1 MSDIN
6 ASQSL
11 RYGIVVLIVGIAL
24 ALMLLLDPWLNIS
37 VTPFLLFFGAVM
49 VSAWYGGL
57 KSGLLATFL
66 SSFASNYFFLN
77 PTYELSLDFTSF
89 VRLGL
94 FALQGVVISILCE
107 VSRTAKKEAEVNL
120 QKLKVSEERFR
131 LALSSSNIVVFQQDK
146 NLTYQWIHNPQGK
159 KTVAE
164 IIGKSDYELYPTSV
178 AEYLTK
184 IKRSALKSGVC
195 TREEVPLILGGQIGY
210 YDLLIQPF
218 KNKDNSV
225 EGITCAALNITERKQ
240 TELEKANLNRE
251 LRQAIQQKDETL
263 ALLNAWL
270 SSSPVA
276 LAFLDPELRY
286 VYANEALAA
295 INGVPYNQHIGHTIR
310 EVLPQWAPQLEPIFH
325 QLMATREPLLN
336 QEISGETYPPGTF
349 RYGLINYYPVC
360 LPNGQLLGVGVTG
373 IDITQLKQAEQAL
386 RESEERFRTM
396 FDQAAV
402 GIAQVD
408 LDGQFLQVN
417 PALCEITGYSHEEL
431 MRLNFQQITHPHD
444 IELDWINAQR
454 VLAKEI
460 KDYSLEKR
468 YIRKDNSVVWV
479 NLTSTAVWDSEG
491 RAKYGFGIIED
502 ISERKQVEA
511 AQQFLVETS
520 TILAA
525 ALDYEI
531 TLNNLAKLA
540 VPFMADWCT
549 VEILQPD
556 SSMQQVAIAT
566 ANVAKRQQL
575 AQIQQRY
582 PLDGTRKHPFRKS
595 LIQGQSVFYPELT
608 DAFLVELAEDEGHL
622 QLLRSLGMRSFMLIP
637 LYSRGQLFGTLCFV
651 TDESHRH
658 YQQTDLTLAEDI
670 ARRAAIAIDNARLYQ
685 ETQQAKQ
692 AAEQAV
698 SRILRLQKVTAALSE
713 ALTPQQVADVVV
725 NQGIAAL
732 GATAGSVVLLDKGGT
747 VLKVV
752 QAIGYPQS
760 VINSWKS
767 FPINAPVPL
776 AETFRTGQPIFI
788 QNPQALIDRYPH
800 LASAI
805 NTTGNSAQAS
815 IPLMVE
821 GKAIGALGLS
831 FMTPQAFN
839 EEDRG
844 FIWTLGQQCAQ
855 AIARAQLYAA
865 EQTARDE
872 AETANRIKDEFLAV
886 LSHEL
891 RTPLNPILGWA
902 KLLRTRKY
910 DEPTTDRALATIER
924 NAQLQTQLIED
935 LLDVSR
941 ILRGKLNLNISA
953 VDLKMTIAAALETVS
968 LAAEAKSIQIQTIF
982 TDENIQVMGDASR
995 LQQVFWNLVSNAV
1008 KFTPPGGRVEVH
1020 LAQMGLDAQIQVID
1034 TGQGITPEFLPHVF
1048 EYFRQA
1054 DAKTTRV
1061 FGGLGLG
1068 LAIVHHLVELHGG
1081 TVQVQSPGEGQG
1093 ATFTVKLP
1101 LHKKP
1106 ETLVMSANSLPEQ
1119 VSIPDSLLAGV
1130 EILLVDDQA
1139 DVREF
1144 FTVALSHYGA
1154 DVKSVASAREAL
1166 KVLAQSQPDILLSDI
1181 GMPIMDGYMLM
1192 RQVRTKPPELGG
1204 QIPAIALTAYA
1215 GEINHQQAIAAGFQK
1230 HISKPVDPVELAQAI
1245 ASLIPPKC

>member
-1 MSDIN
+1 MPDIN
-6 ASQSL
+6 GSHLL
-11 RYGIVVLIVGIAL
+11 RSSIVVLIVGMAL

-57 KSGLLATFL
+57 KSGLLATLL
-66 SSFASNYFFLN
+66 SSLLSNYFFLH
-77 PTYELSLDFTSF
+77 PTYALSIDFTSF

-107 VSRTAKKEAEVNL
+107 ISRTAKRQAEINL
-120 QKLKVSEERFR
+120 QKLKLSEERFR
-131 LALSSSNIVVFQQDK
+131 LALNSSDIVVFQQDQDL
-146 NLTYQWIHNPQGK
+146 NYQWIHNPQGN
-159 KTVAE
+159 KTNTDFL
-164 IIGKSDYELYPTSV
+164 GKSDYDLYLA
-178 AEYLTK
+178 AEAECLTK
-184 IKRSALKSGVC
+184 IKQSVLKSGVP
-195 TREEVPLILGGQIGY
+195 TREEVPLTINGQVCY
-210 YDLLIQPF
+210 YDLLVEPC
-218 KNKDNSV
+218 KNTNNKV

-240 TELEKANLNRE
+240 TELKIANLNLE
-251 LRQAIQQKDETL
+251 LQQAIQQKDETL
-263 ALLNAWL
+263 ALFNAWL
-270 SSSPVA
+270 SSSPIG
-276 LAFLDPELRY
+276 LAFLDTELRY

-295 INGVPYNQHIGHTIR
+295 INGLTCNQHIGRTIR
-310 EVLPQWAPQLEPIFH
+310 ELLPQWASQLEPIFH
-325 QLMATREPLLN
+325 QLMATRKPLLN
-336 QEISGETYPPGTF
+336 QEISGETYPPGLY
-349 RYGLINYYPVC
+349 RYSLVNYYPVC
-360 LPNGQLLGVGVTG
+360 LPNQNLLGVGVTS
-373 IDITQLKQAEQAL
+373 IDITQLKQVEQAL

-408 LDGQFLQVN
+408 LDGRFLQVN
-417 PALCEITGYSHEEL
+417 PALCEITGYSYEEL
-431 MRLNFQQITHPHD
+431 MQLDFQAITHPHD
-444 IELDWINAQR
+444 IEMDWIHARR

-460 KDYSLEKR
+460 KSYSLEKR
-468 YIRKDNSVVWV
+468 YIRKDNSIVWV

-491 RAKYGFGIIED
+491 NAKYGFGIIED
-502 ISERKQVEA
+502 ISERKQAEA
-511 AQQFLVETS
+511 AKQFLVETS
-520 TILAA
+520 SILAA

-531 TLNNLAKLA
+531 TLNKLAKFA

-549 VEILQPD
+549 VDILQPD

-566 ANVAKRQQL
+566 VNPAKRQLL
-575 AQIQQRY
+575 AQIQQLY
-582 PLDGTRKHPFRKS
+582 PLDGTKKHPFLES
-595 LIQGQSVFYPELT
+595 LRQGKSVFYSELT
-608 DAFLVELAEDEGHL
+608 DSFLVELAEDEGHL
-622 QLLRSLGMRSFMLIP
+622 QLLRSLGMRSLMLIP

-651 TDESHRH
+651 TDESNRL
-658 YQQTDLTLAEDI
+658 YEQTDLTLAEDI

-698 SRILRLQKVTAALSE
+698 SRVLRLQTVTAALSE

-732 GATAGSVVLLDKGGT
+732 DATAGSVVLPDQGGID
-747 VLKVV
+747 LKVV
-752 QAIGYPQS
+752 QAIGYPHAI
-760 VINSWKS
+760 INTWVS
-767 FPINAPVPL
+767 FPVTATVPL
-776 AETFRTGQPIFI
+776 ADAFRTGEPIFI
-788 QNPQALIDRYPH
+788 SNPEALIAQYPH
-800 LASAI
+800 LAHAI
-805 NTTGNSAQAS
+805 NMTGNCAQAA

-831 FMTPQAFN
+831 FVNPQAFN
-839 EEDRG
+839 QEVRD

-910 DEPTTDRALATIER
+910 DETTTNRALETIER

-953 VDLKMTIAAALETVS
+953 VDLRMVISAALETVS
-968 LAAEAKSIQIQTIF
+968 LAAAAKSIHIHTIF
-982 TDENIQVMGDASR
+982 SNENIQVMGDASR
-995 LQQVFWNLVSNAV
+995 LQQVFWNIVTNAV
-1008 KFTPPGGRVEVH
+1008 KFTPRGGKIEVN
-1020 LAQMGLDAQIQVID
+1020 LEKIGLDAQIQVID
-1034 TGQGITPEFLPHVF
+1034 TGQGISPEFLPHVF

-1081 TVQVQSPGEGQG
+1081 TVGVESPGVGQG

-1101 LHKKP
+1101 LHKRP
-1106 ETLVMSANSLPEQ
+1106 EYQVLSANSLPSKGS
-1119 VSIPDSLLAGV
+1119 VSKSLLAGV

-1139 DVREF
+1139 DIREF
-1144 FTVALSHYGA
+1144 FTVALQQYGA
-1154 DVKSVASAREAL
+1154 VVKSVASAYEAL
-1166 KVLAQSQPDILLSDI
+1166 EVLAQSHPDILLSDI
-1181 GMPIMDGYMLM
+1181 GMPVMDGYMLM
-1192 RQVRTKPPELGG
+1192 RQVRTWSAEQGG

-1245 ASLIPPKC
+1245 ASLILQK